1 MHAVWIII
9 SIVAALVALA
19 AAYKVFGIDKVQSWL
34 LWAVTQAEGEFG
46 GGTGKL
52 KLAMVYDMFIAKFPK
67 LQAVIPYNLFVQLV
81 DKALDAMRIM
91 LKNQKISERINK
103 NRIE

>member
-1 MHAVWIII
+1 MTVFWIALGAVAVLTAIG
-9 SIVAALVALA
+9 

-46 GGTGKL
+46 SGTGKL

-67 LQAVIPYNLFVQLV
+67 LQAVIPYKLFSQLV
-81 DKALDAMRIM
+81 DKALDAMREM
-91 LKNQKISERINK
+91 LKNRKISDCINK
-103 NRIE
+103 KE